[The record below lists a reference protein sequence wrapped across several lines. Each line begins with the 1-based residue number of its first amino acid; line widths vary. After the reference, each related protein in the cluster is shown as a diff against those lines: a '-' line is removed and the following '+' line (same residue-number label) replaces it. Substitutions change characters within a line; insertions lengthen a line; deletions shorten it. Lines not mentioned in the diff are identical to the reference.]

1 MLQMIRMRRPSNHD
15 MFSLGSRTA
24 RPALL
29 FIACTIVTA
38 GYAKQLTIDRLFDA
52 PSLAGPAITGISL
65 SSDDTRV
72 TYLRGKQ
79 EDKNRLDLWEF
90 DITTGRSRL
99 LVDADL
105 VAAPAMI
112 IPEQEQSRRERQRT
126 MAFSGILDYAFAA
139 SGESMVFPLDGKLYG
154 VDLRNAAGPL
164 PEALATGNGFVTD
177 ASVSPRGDYVA
188 YIRDQN
194 LYLSSLRERIEKP
207 LTKDGGGTISN
218 GMAEFIAEEE
228 MDRHTGY
235 WWSPDDRHI
244 AFARIDESPVK
255 VKQRVAIAADA
266 VTTVAQ
272 RYPAA
277 GEANVVVTLGVVDI
291 DSGAV
296 TWMDLGRESDIYLA
310 RVQWLPDG
318 KTLAIER
325 ESRDQR
331 RLDLLFAD
339 AATGRSR
346 LILSETS
353 GSWIDLN
360 HELTFLRRSN
370 EFIWGSSRDGF
381 LHLYLYTDKGRLV
394 RQLTRGPWSVVDFR
408 GRAIKGVDEKRRLV
422 YFMANERSPRNRD
435 LYVTSLDTA
444 QPDQVRRISV
454 EAGVH
459 SITMSHDFRV
469 YTDRFTSS
477 TQPPQLSVRHID
489 GSLAAYVE
497 QNALDER
504 HPDAPFASDNSIP
517 IFGTLVAADG
527 QTLFYQLF
535 RPHDFD
541 PTRRYPAIV
550 SVYGGP
556 GKQEVLDQ
564 WSGDS
569 FVQILTRAG
578 YVVFQLDNRGSA
590 FRGTSFQAPLRGR
603 LGEAEVADQIQ
614 GARWLAAQAFVD
626 SQRIG
631 VWGWSYGG
639 YMTLMLMFKAPE
651 LFRAG
656 VAGAPV
662 TDWML
667 YDTHYTERYLG
678 KPQDHPAAYAAS
690 SALTYAEGLRGR
702 LLVMHG
708 MSDDNV
714 LFVNSTKLLTKL
726 QDLGKPFD
734 VMFYPGAMH
743 GLMRGQG
750 GRHAYTT
757 ILRYFNAGLGP
768 QSE

>member
-1 MLQMIRMRRPSNHD
+1 MIRMHRPSSHE
-15 MFSLGSRTA
+15 MYKSGGRA
-24 RPALL
+24 VRPALA
-29 FIACTIVTA
+29 FIACTLVTTGFA
-38 GYAKQLTIDRLFDA
+38 RQLTVDRLFDA
-52 PSLAGPAITGISL
+52 PALAGPAITGLSISP
-65 SSDDTRV
+65 DDARI
-72 TYLRGKQ
+72 TYLRGRPD
-79 EDKNRLDLWEF
+79 DKNRLDLWEF
-90 DITTGRSRL
+90 DIGTGASRL

-105 VAAPAMI
+105 VAPAAKS
-112 IPEQEQSRRERQRT
+112 IPDQELSRRERQRT
-126 MAFSGILDYAFAA
+126 AALSGILDYAFAG
-139 SGESMVFPLDGKLYG
+139 SGESLVFPLDGKLYYA
-154 VDLRNAAGPL
+154 DLRNSAGL
-164 PEALATGNGFVTD
+164 QPEALATGESFVSD
-177 ASVSPRGDYVA
+177 ASVSPRSDYVA

-194 LYLSSLRERIEKP
+194 LFVSNLRERIEKP
-207 LTKDGGGTISN
+207 LTRDGGGAISN

-266 VTTVAQ
+266 ITTIEE

-277 GEANVVVTLGVVDI
+277 GEANVGITLGVVDI

-296 TWMDLGRESDIYLA
+296 TWMDLGRDTDIYLA

-325 ESRDQR
+325 ESRNQR

-339 AATGRSR
+339 TATGKSR
-346 LILSETS
+346 IVLTETS
-353 GSWIDLN
+353 KSWVELN
-360 HELTFLRRSN
+360 HELTFLRQSN

-381 LHLYLYTDKGRLV
+381 LHLYLYTIRGRLV
-394 RQLTRGPWSVVDFR
+394 RQLTRGSWSVVEFR

-422 YFMANERSPRNRD
+422 YFVANERSPRNRD
-435 LYVTSLDTA
+435 LYVTSLDTP
-444 QPDQVRRISV
+444 QPAVVHRISR
-454 EAGVH
+454 EEGLH
-459 SITMSHDFRV
+459 SITMSRDFRI
-469 YTDRFTSS
+469 YTDKFTSS
-477 TQPPQLSVRHID
+477 TQPPQVSVRHID

-497 QNALDER
+497 QNALDAR
-504 HPDAPFASDNSIP
+504 HPDAPFAADNSIP
-517 IFGTLVAADG
+517 VFGTLIAADG

-535 RPHDFD
+535 KPHDFD
-541 PTRRYPAIV
+541 PARRYPAIV

-569 FVQILTRAG
+569 FAQILTRAG

-590 FRGTSFQAPLRGR
+590 FRGTSFQAPLSGH
-603 LGEAEVADQIQ
+603 LGDAEVADQIQ
-614 GARWLAAQAFVD
+614 GGRWLAAQAFVD
-626 SQRIG
+626 PRRIG

-639 YMTLMLMFKAPE
+639 FMTLMLMFKAPD
-651 LFRAG
+651 LFSVG

-662 TDWML
+662 TDWTL

-678 KPQDHPAAYAAS
+678 KPQDNPAAYKGS
-690 SALTYAEGLRGR
+690 SALTYAENLRGK

-714 LFVNSTKLLTKL
+714 LFVHSTKLLTKL

-734 VMFYPGAMH
+734 VMIYPGAMH
-743 GLMRGQG
+743 GLIRGPG
-750 GRHAYTT
+750 GRHAYATA
-757 ILRYFNAGLGP
+757 LRYFEANLGP

>member
-1 MLQMIRMRRPSNHD
+1 MIRMRSPSSHD
-15 MFSLGSRTA
+15 LRGSDSRAA
-24 RPALL
+24 RPAFA
-29 FIACTIVTA
+29 FIACMIVTA
-38 GYAKQLTIDRLFDA
+38 GYAKELTIDRLFDSPA
-52 PSLAGPAITGISL
+52 LAGPAITGLSISP
-65 SSDDTRV
+65 DDTQI
-72 TYLRGKQ
+72 TYLRGKP
-79 EDKNRLDLWEF
+79 EDKNRLDLWQF
-90 DITTGRSRL
+90 DVTTGGSRL
-99 LVDADL
+99 LVDADR
-105 VAAPAMI
+105 VAPAGQV
-112 IPEQEQSRRERQRT
+112 IPEQEQLRRERQRT
-126 MAFSGILDYAFAA
+126 MALSGILDYAFAA
-139 SGESMVFPLDGKLYG
+139 SGESVVFPFDGKLYYL
-154 VDLRNAAGPL
+154 DLRNSAGLL
-164 PEALATGNGFVTD
+164 PEALITGNGFLTD

-194 LYLSSLRERIEKP
+194 LYICNLRERIEKP
-207 LTKDGGGTISN
+207 LTHDGGGTISN

-235 WWSPDDRHI
+235 WWSPDGRHI
-244 AFARIDESPVK
+244 AFARIDESPIN
-255 VKQRVAIAADA
+255 VKQRVAIAADT
-266 VTTVAQ
+266 VSTVAQ

-291 DSGAV
+291 ESGAV
-296 TWMDLGRESDIYLA
+296 TWVDLGRDTDIYLA

-339 AATGRSR
+339 TATGKSR
-346 LILSETS
+346 TVLAETS
-353 GSWIDLN
+353 KTWIDLN

-381 LHLYLYTDKGRLV
+381 MHLYLYTDKGRLI

-408 GRAIKGVDEKRRLV
+408 GRAIKGVDEKHRLV
-422 YFMANERSPRNRD
+422 YFIANERSPRNRD

-444 QPDQVRRISV
+444 QPDQVRRISL

-459 SITMSHDFRV
+459 AITMSRDFRF
-469 YTDRFTSS
+469 YTDKFTSS
-477 TQPPQLSVRHID
+477 TQPPQVSLRHVD
-489 GSLAAYVE
+489 GSLAAFVE
-497 QNALDER
+497 QNALDEH
-504 HPDAPFASDNSIP
+504 HPDAPFAADNSIP
-517 IFGTLVAADG
+517 EFGTLIAADG
-527 QTLFYQLF
+527 QSLFYQLF
-535 RPHDFD
+535 RPQGFD
-541 PTRRYPAIV
+541 PARRYPAIV
-550 SVYGGP
+550 TVYGGP

-590 FRGTSFQAPLRGR
+590 FRGTNFQAPLSGR

-626 SQRIG
+626 PQRIG

-639 YMTLMLMFKAPE
+639 YMTLMLMFKAPD
-651 LFRAG
+651 LFSAG
-656 VAGAPV
+656 AAGAPV
-662 TDWML
+662 TDWTL

-678 KPQDHPAAYAAS
+678 KPQDHAAAYAAS
-690 SALTYAEGLRGR
+690 SALTYAENLRGR
-702 LLVMHG
+702 LLLLHG
-708 MSDDNV
+708 MADDNV

-743 GLMRGQG
+743 GLIRQNG
-750 GRHAYTT
+750 GRHAYAT
-757 ILRYFNAGLGP
+757 ILRFFNDSLV
-768 QSE
+768 QK